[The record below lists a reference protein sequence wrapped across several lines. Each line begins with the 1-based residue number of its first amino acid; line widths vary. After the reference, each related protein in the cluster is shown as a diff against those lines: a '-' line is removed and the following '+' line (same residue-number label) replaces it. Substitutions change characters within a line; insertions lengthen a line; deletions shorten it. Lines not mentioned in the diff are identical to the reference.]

1 MAVQLIKNAS
11 DFQKELNSSPDKLV
25 VAYFTAAWCG
35 PCKMI
40 SPFYNQLATRYSE
53 VKFLKIDVD
62 ELKEVSSACGV
73 TAMPT
78 FQFYKNGN
86 KVTEMKGANP
96 KQLEAYVQ
104 QQSGQQAA
112 SGSATAKKNYGIPG
126 HNDLTSY
133 ITGNQVDA
141 LNQQTEN
148 NVKNI
153 LQENDSYLESDVDE
167 QLIVNIPFN
176 QPVKIHSLKIKVP
189 NTANAP
195 KTIKLYTNRQ
205 ALGFDDAD
213 STSETQ
219 TIELSPKDFEE
230 DAVVNLRFVK
240 YQNVTHITLFVVDN
254 QEEEETTM
262 IQQLIFIGTPV
273 EATNMNDLNKEEQ

>member
-1 MAVQLIKNAS
+1 M
-11 DFQKELNSSPDKLV
+11 
-25 VAYFTAAWCG
+25 
-35 PCKMI
+35 
-40 SPFYNQLATRYSE
+40 
-53 VKFLKIDVD
+53 
-62 ELKEVSSACGV
+62 
-73 TAMPT
+73 
-78 FQFYKNGN
+78 
-86 KVTEMKGANP
+86 
-96 KQLEAYVQ
+96 
-104 QQSGQQAA
+104 
-112 SGSATAKKNYGIPG
+112 
-126 HNDLTSY
+126 TSY

-167 QLIVNIPFN
+167 QLIVSIPFN
-176 QPVKIHSLKIKVP
+176 QRKERKEKKTMHLITFFLLAVKIHSLKIKVP

-273 EATNMNDLNKEEQ
+273 EVIYKQTNKQKSKWRANCNYLGYQHERFKQGRAINSLIFFSNHLQSPIL